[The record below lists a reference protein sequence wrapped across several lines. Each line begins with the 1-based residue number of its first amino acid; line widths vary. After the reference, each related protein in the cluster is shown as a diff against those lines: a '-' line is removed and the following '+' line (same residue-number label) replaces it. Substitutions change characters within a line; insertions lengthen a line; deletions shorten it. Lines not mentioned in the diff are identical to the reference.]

1 MVLNKF
7 ILLVLTI
14 FLTIILFL
22 SSIYIRVDDA
32 FIFYTYAKNIAEG
45 AGYVFN
51 SGEKINATTSF
62 IYTLLLAIIY
72 IPFKPNHE
80 ALIFIGNLVS
90 IFSLLLASIIFS
102 KIFSHYLKETKSL
115 LPLIILSI
123 PLIKS
128 SIGMET
134 CFKLMLISIIL
145 YFYEKEKFILTS
157 IFAGIL
163 VLTRPDTIILIILL
177 IISFSFKYKKLP
189 EFKTALPF
197 LVIVLSYLFYSFLY
211 FGNVLPTS
219 LSVKISQ
226 QKFNIIDGN
235 FIDGFLTNFP
245 GGETFAVAF
254 YSFIFMG
261 ILILLFSSESIFK
274 HRIFQI
280 LSIYFIL
287 HILIYHFIIN
297 PPPYPWYYSD
307 FIIFYSLIIG
317 NLIQK
322 FFDYFTKARNEII
335 FILTALLIFDIGLIS
350 PNKTIKNGYNE
361 KYLLYKNTASFLN
374 PLSYDQTKLAADEIG
389 IFGFYYIGKIVDEL
403 GLITPIAIEGIKQND
418 FSYVIEKTQ
427 PEFVVVDYPNFPHY
441 KSYIKEDWFKR
452 DYSKFYILKYP
463 NSGICVFKRKNF

>member
-1 MVLNKF
+1 MELNKT
-7 ILLVLTI
+7 ILPILTI
-14 FLTIILFL
+14 LLTIILLL
-22 SSIYIRVDDA
+22 SSIFIRIDDA

-51 SGEKINATTSF
+51 NGEKINATTSF

-80 ALIFIGNLVS
+80 ALIFIGNLIS
-90 IFSLLLASIIFS
+90 IFSLLLASIILS

-115 LPLIILSI
+115 LPLIVLSI

-134 CFKLMLISIIL
+134 CFKLMLISLTL

-163 VLTRPDTIILIILL
+163 VLTRPDTIILILLL
-177 IISFSFKYKKLP
+177 IINFSFKFKKLP
-189 EFKTALPF
+189 EFKTVIPF
-197 LVIVLSYLFYSFLY
+197 LVIVLSYLFFSLLY
-211 FGNVLPTS
+211 FGNIMPTS

-235 FIDGFLTNFP
+235 FIDGFVTNFP
-245 GGETFAVAF
+245 GGETLAVAF
-254 YSFIFMG
+254 YSLIFIG
-261 ILILLFSSESIFK
+261 ILILIFSSESIFK
-274 HRIFQI
+274 HQIFKI
-280 LSIYFIL
+280 LSIYFVI

-307 FIIFYSLIIG
+307 YIIFYSLIIG

-322 FFDYFTKARNEII
+322 FFDYFVKARNEMILI
-335 FILTALLIFDIGLIS
+335 FTALFIFSIGLIF
-350 PNKTIKNGYNE
+350 PLRTIKNGYNE
-361 KYLLYKNTASFLN
+361 KYLVYKNTASFLN
-374 PLSYDQTKLAADEIG
+374 SLSYNQTKLATDEIG
-389 IFGFYYIGKIVDEL
+389 IFGFYYNGKIIDEL

-427 PEFVVVDYPNFPHY
+427 PEFVVVDYPSYPHY
-441 KSYIKEDWFKR
+441 KSYINEDWFRR
-452 DYSKFYILKYP
+452 DYFKFYILKYP
-463 NSGICVFKRKNF
+463 NTGICVFKRKNF